1 MVQRSIMGEEHEFK
15 ESKVDI
21 FKLKYYPDNPRVH
34 HIISKLEKPT
44 QEQIEDTMWN
54 NDATKDLFWDIRQNG
69 LQDPI
74 LISED
79 YYVMEGN
86 TRLCAFR
93 HLFQQA
99 KENADEKCIEKW
111 RHIQCE
117 MYPPGLDKL
126 GMHYMLGTWHIKR
139 KNEWDSFEKASYI
152 KRLMEEFNLSMD
164 GVSDLLVI
172 KKPEIKKMLWVE
184 EIMGE
189 DDVTN
194 IKQYSHFE
202 QIYSNPKLRNI
213 YNTKPKERKK
223 ISNAIKSGN
232 IGQAQN
238 IRKISKIIDA
248 LDDGLDLIEDG
259 VAFETVY
266 VKALEEKPDDNPIFK
281 DMSKISGKINKLNTV
296 DFFNEVEGNSEKKRV
311 IVSFIHNVDA
321 LKELC
326 INKNILSRDDK

>member
-1 MVQRSIMGEEHEFK
+1 MVQRSIMGTEHEFK

-21 FKLKYYPDNPRVH
+21 LKLKYYPENPRVH
-34 HIISKLEKPT
+34 RIISKLKKPT
-44 QEQIEDTMWN
+44 QEQIESTMWD
-54 NDATKDLFWDIRQNG
+54 NDYTKDLHWDIKQNG

-74 LISED
+74 LISDD

-93 HLFQQA
+93 RLYQNA
-99 KENADEKCIEKW
+99 KNDADEEGIEKW
-111 RHIQCE
+111 RYIQCE
-117 MYPPGLDKL
+117 MYPPGLDKM
-126 GMHYMLGTWHIKR
+126 GMHLMLGTWHIKR

-184 EIMGE
+184 EVMGE

-266 VKALEEKPDDNPIFK
+266 VKALEEKPDDNPVLK
-281 DMSKISGKINKLNTV
+281 DMSKISGKINKLNIV

-311 IVSFIHNVDA
+311 IVDFIHNVDA

-326 INKNILSRDDK
+326 ITKNILSRDDK